1 MQSSYAGSR
10 RDVDAAL
17 GTLHSGDTPEVQRA
31 RQSLADAESRRSAAE
46 GDAVA
51 AVNAELSAR
60 AGRLIAD
67 LQRNTEAAQFGVASA
82 TFFRAIDEPRAAGGA
97 GSAGSSRNRNPERRR

>member
-1 MQSSYAGSR
+1 
-10 RDVDAAL
+10 
-17 GTLHSGDTPEVQRA
+17 
-31 RQSLADAESRRSAAE
+31 
-46 GDAVA
+46 VA

-82 TFFRAIDEPRAAGGA
+82 AFFRAIDETRAVGGA
-97 GSAGSSRNRNPERRR
+97 GSGGSSRPRDPERRR